1 MSLHVNA
8 RLLRGNFRLE
18 VDTHLPTQG
27 ITALFGRSGCGKTT
41 LLRIIAG
48 LEPVKN
54 ARITFNHKPWQNE
67 DVFVPVRRRRLGL
80 VFQESSLLP
89 HLSARRNL
97 LYGYK
102 RTKKS
107 KRRLHPDEIIEMLEI
122 KHLLDRPVSALSG
135 GQRQRIALGRAL
147 LTSPSLLLLD
157 EPLSGLDAET
167 KREVIP
173 FLVRLARHTSVPMIL
188 VTHSGD
194 EVEQLA
200 DHVAFM
206 EEGRVEQIESLKKA
220 LSRPDSPLFNDDGPI
235 SVLEG
240 EIVSGEAGTIA
251 FQTHPGKRAR
261 HKPVQFWLSGAISH
275 RASLNRLRIRASD
288 VGLALVKP
296 TQISL
301 RNLLPVLIRE
311 IDYAENQR
319 VIVTCELE
327 DGQLLLSRITREAL
341 EELALKR
348 GQLAYALIKS
358 VALTE

>member
-1 MSLHVNA
+1 MTLRVNA
-8 RLLRGNFRLE
+8 RLQRGNFRLE

-48 LEPVKN
+48 LEPVKD

-67 DVFVPVRRRRLGL
+67 DVLVPVRGRRIGL

-102 RTKKS
+102 RTKKA
-107 KRRLHPDEIIEMLEI
+107 KRRLHPDEIVEMLEI
-122 KHLLDRPVSALSG
+122 GKLLDRPVSDLSG

-147 LTSPSLLLLD
+147 LSSPSLLLLD

-188 VTHSGD
+188 VTHAAD

-200 DHVAFM
+200 DQVAFM
-206 EEGRVEQIESLKKA
+206 EEGRIEHIESLKRA
-220 LSRPDSPLFNDDGPI
+220 LARPDSPLFTDEGPI
-235 SVLEG
+235 SVLDG
-240 EIVSGEAGTIA
+240 EVVTDEAGTRA
-251 FQTHPGKRAR
+251 FRTHPGKRTR
-261 HKPVQFWLSGAISH
+261 HKPVHFELSGAVSH
-275 RASLNRLRIRASD
+275 RTSLHRLRVRASD

-311 IDYAENQR
+311 INYTENQR
-319 VIVTCELE
+319 VLVTCELE

-341 EELALKR
+341 EELALER
-348 GQLAYALIKS
+348 GQQAYALIKS

>member
-1 MSLHVNA
+1 MNLRVNA

-18 VDTHLPTQG
+18 VDTHIPTQG

-48 LEPVKN
+48 FEPVRN
-54 ARITFNHKPWQNE
+54 ARVRFNHKVWQNE
-67 DVFVPVRRRRLGL
+67 DVFVPVRKRRLGL

-89 HLSARRNL
+89 HLSAHQNL

-102 RTKKS
+102 RTAKA
-107 KRRLHPDEIIEMLEI
+107 KRRLHPDEIIDMLEI
-122 KHLLDRPVSALSG
+122 RRLLDRPVSSLSG

-147 LTSPSLLLLD
+147 LTSPTLLLLD
-157 EPLSGLDAET
+157 EPLSGLDAQT
-167 KREVIP
+167 KREVVP
-173 FLVRLARHTSVPMIL
+173 FLARLARHTGVPMIL
-188 VTHSGD
+188 VTHAAD

-206 EEGRVEQIESLKKA
+206 EEGRVEQIESLKQA
-220 LSRPDSPLFNDDGPI
+220 LARADSPLFTDEGPI

-240 EIVSGEAGTIA
+240 EVVTDESGVGA
-251 FQTHPGKRAR
+251 FLTQPGERAR
-261 HKPVQFWLSGAISH
+261 HRPVQFWLSGAISH
-275 RASLNRLRIRASD
+275 QTNLHRLRIRASD

-311 IDYAENQR
+311 IDYTENQR

-341 EELALKR
+341 EELELHR